1 MINDTIAAIST
12 APGIGGI
19 GIIRI
24 SGDNAFVVASKV
36 FEVRDKSFD
45 VLNPI
50 PNMIKYGVI
59 KEGDAIIDEVLVSF
73 FRAPNSYTTENVVEI
88 NCHGGIVVIRKILS
102 LLIES
107 GARLAEPGEFTKRAF
122 INGRTLSRVGIGCGR
137 ITIEW
142 WLIEEIKGY

>member
-1 MINDTIAAIST
+1 MINDTIVAIST
-12 APGIGGI
+12 APGVGGI

-50 PNMIKYGVI
+50 PNTIKYGVI
-59 KEGDAIIDEVLVSF
+59 KEDDAIIDEVLVSF

-122 INGRTLSRVGIGCGR
+122 INGRMD
-137 ITIEW
+137 
-142 WLIEEIKGY
+142 